1 MPFDKLT
8 SQRLTR
14 HEKFCLRRLSDLS
27 FIKLI
32 GIHDGFENV
41 TVLFFEIVSG
51 NVVFLQ
57 ISQQGLFLVLTT
69 RQTFDNYRRFPNYS
83 FILLNCIRRRFLLKG
98 FLFILLNCTRKPCR
112 LKGLLLANL
121 FYMNERNHE
130 VANYVSLLCNSYLN
144 RLLNDAN
151 QLCKISP
158 HSLLLVLVTRQTFEN
173 YYRFRNCIDDWTYT
187 MSVHFNSIIET
198 IKSKICKLHLPKPLI

>member
-57 ISQQGLFLVLTT
+57 ISQQGLFLVLMT

-83 FILLNCIRRRFLLKG
+83 FILLNCIRKRFLLNG
-98 FLFILLNCTRKPCR
+98 FLFYSSKLYRETLSSLKSVVGKFIL
-112 LKGLLLANL
+112 
-121 FYMNERNHE
+121 YERAE
-130 VANYVSLLCNSYLN
+130 S
-144 RLLNDAN
+144 
-151 QLCKISP
+151 
-158 HSLLLVLVTRQTFEN
+158 
-173 YYRFRNCIDDWTYT
+173 
-187 MSVHFNSIIET
+187 
-198 IKSKICKLHLPKPLI
+198 